1 MVGGRMSPPACLSLR
16 RRSARAGHFGEPR
29 ERARQC
35 PVERFMPNLFPLHV
49 PFTGTP
55 LIVTM
60 GMQQTYLCS
69 EKARSPLVG
78 QLPCTRLPFVSAPA
92 SAPGGRVFN
101 CVD

>member
-1 MVGGRMSPPACLSLR
+1 MSPPACLSLR
-16 RRSARAGHFGEPR
+16 RRSARAGHFWEPR